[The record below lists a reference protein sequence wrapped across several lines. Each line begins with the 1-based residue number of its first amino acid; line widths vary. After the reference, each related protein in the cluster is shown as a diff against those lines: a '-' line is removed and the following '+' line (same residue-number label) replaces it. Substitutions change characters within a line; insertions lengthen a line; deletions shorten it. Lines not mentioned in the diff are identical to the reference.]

1 MNLYTQE
8 TNTTVRCDSE
18 FYDFYYHAKIGEL
31 VVLMPYAAYI
41 IFSLVFMMSV
51 QSMLLFIFAY
61 PAFIKCSNHCDS

>member
-8 TNTTVRCDSE
+8 TNRTVHCDSE

-41 IFSLVFMMSV
+41 IFSLVFMMSI
-51 QSMLLFIFAY
+51 QSM
-61 PAFIKCSNHCDS
+61 